1 MRFLMAYQAAVEDD
15 AEDNRFA
22 TRDHLIQPFGTEYA
36 AEICG
41 RTGNYMRNTLNPFN
55 ETNPAGLKE
64 FFRLVANGL
73 DKSVIDALLKPRRL
87 VAIRLADPSDDPRD
101 DSQIAQHLVFV
112 SKEIGDIAA
121 IYQQAIS
128 PDSPK
133 GQRIS
138 RKEREALATEILEA
152 AAALMVVLGDVEG
165 VPECR

>member
-73 DKSVIDALLKPRRL
+73 DKSVIDALLKPRRM
-87 VAIRLADPSDDPRD
+87 VAIHMANPCADARD
-101 DSQIAQHLVFV
+101 DSQIAEHLVSV
-112 SKEIGDIAA
+112 AKEIGDIAA
-121 IYQQAIS
+121 LYQQSIS

-133 GQRIS
+133 GKRIS
-138 RKEREALATEILEA
+138 RKEREAIAAEIMEA
-152 AAALMVVLGDVEG
+152 AAALMILMSDVDG
-165 VPECR
+165 VEK